1 MLPNASG
8 KASDTDASVTLLG
21 ALAWVCGDDDRAHRF
36 LALTGIDVAELRA
49 RATEPAIL
57 AAVGQ
62 FLADHE
68 PDLIACADALSI
80 SPATLATA
88 AGRLTG

>member
-1 MLPNASG
+1 MLRDAKG
-8 KASDTDASVTLLG
+8 KATDTDASVMLLG

-36 LALTGIDVAELRA
+36 VALTGIDVAELRA

-57 AAVGQ
+57 GAVGQ

-68 PDLIACADALSI
+68 PDLIACAAVLDI
-80 SPATLATA
+80 PPATLAAA

>member
-1 MLPNASG
+1 MLSDDRG
-8 KASDTDASVTLLG
+8 KTSETDASVVLLG
-21 ALAWVCGDDDRAHRF
+21 ALAWVCAEDDRAHRF
-36 LALTGIDVAELRA
+36 LALTGIDVGELRA

-68 PDLIACADALSI
+68 PDLIACADALSLA
-80 SPATLATA
+80 PATLAAA

>member
-1 MLPNASG
+1 MLRDNRG
-8 KASDTDASVTLLG
+8 KAGETDASVLLLG

-36 LALTGIDVAELRA
+36 LALTGIDAADLRA
-49 RATEPAIL
+49 RATDPAIL
-57 AAVGQ
+57 GAVGQ

-68 PDLIACADALSI
+68 PDLLACAEALDLP
-80 SPATLATA
+80 PATLAAA